1 MNESDP
7 PDPDVTD
14 SDAIDSDV
22 AESDAPDSDAV
33 ESRPTDS
40 GVADS
45 TVTDP
50 DVADSDVTESDVT
63 ESDVTESDAVDADLT
78 DCDAPEPDVT
88 ADTTDSDVI
97 DSDVAEPD
105 ATDPDA
111 PQTVNFSSLREE
123 IAQPDK
129 DVEFALRR
137 RFEDVRVPI
146 GNFGRLD
153 ELAIW
158 FATAQGAAPPH
169 DFQRVRAIVLAGDHG
184 IAAAEVSDEPED
196 ATVRRFEELAAGG
209 GQLGQLAD
217 LADATIRVVDIAV
230 DRDDD
235 GEHKIRRG
243 SGRVD
248 REDALEPDEV
258 WAAFAAGRAIADDEV
273 DSGTDLLV
281 VGGIGRGQTT
291 VAAALVAS
299 LLRLEPAKVVGREQ
313 SVSDAI
319 WMRRVVAVR
328 DIARRGRSVSTEP
341 MELLR
346 TCGSA
351 DLAAM
356 TGVLIQ
362 AGLRKTPVL
371 LDGVVSAAAALAAQ
385 DLVYDSH
392 HWWQAAHVSSDP
404 AHQQALDALSRKPIL
419 DLGSSTEDGSGA
431 LLVVPALRAAIRV
444 LADRHAALPPP
455 PGAPIDEDST

>member
-1 MNESDP
+1 M
-7 PDPDVTD
+7 
-14 SDAIDSDV
+14 
-22 AESDAPDSDAV
+22 
-33 ESRPTDS
+33 
-40 GVADS
+40 
-45 TVTDP
+45 TDP
-50 DVADSDVTESDVT
+50 DPADP
-63 ESDVTESDAVDADLT
+63 DATDPDAT
-78 DCDAPEPDVT
+78 
-88 ADTTDSDVI
+88 
-97 DSDVAEPD
+97 EPD

-111 PQTVNFSSLREE
+111 PEPVNFSSLREE

-137 RFEDVRVPI
+137 RFEEVDESI

-158 FATAQGAAPPH
+158 FATAQGKTPAR

-184 IAAAEVSDEPED
+184 IAAADVSDEPDD
-196 ATVRRFEELAAGG
+196 ATVRRLEELTSGA
-209 GQLGQLAD
+209 GQLSRLAD

-230 DRDDD
+230 DRDEA
-235 GEHKIRRG
+235 GEHKVRRG
-243 SGRVD
+243 SGRAD
-248 REDALEPDEV
+248 REDALGPDEV
-258 WAAFAAGRAIADDEV
+258 WTAFAAGRAIADEEV

-291 VAAALVAS
+291 VAAAMIAS
-299 LLRLEPAKVVGREQ
+299 LLRLEPSKVVGREQ
-313 SVSDAI
+313 SNDAV

-328 DIARRGRSVSTEP
+328 DAARRGRGVGTEP

-346 TCGSA
+346 TIGSA

-356 TGVLIQ
+356 VGLLIQ

-371 LDGVVSAAAALAAQ
+371 LDGVVSAAAALTAQ
-385 DLVYDSH
+385 DLVYDAH
-392 HWWQAAHVSSDP
+392 HWWQAAHISADP

-419 DLGSSTEDGSGA
+419 DLGISTEDGSGA

-444 LADRHAALPPP
+444 LADRYDALPPP